1 MTRRHQVR
9 SRRRRQAGQ
18 SMVEFALSA
27 SIVFTLIISIM
38 NIGYAIFCYHTIAY
52 AARSAVRYA
61 VARGPNSTTPAT
73 DAQIQQVAIASA
85 PGVNL
90 STTNVAV
97 SWTTDT
103 RLTTMKDAVVT
114 ITMPYRI
121 YMPPM
126 SLNLTSTSQMLAS
139 R

>member
-1 MTRRHQVR
+1 MTRRPC

-27 SIVFTLIISIM
+27 TIVLTLIISIM
-38 NIGYAIFCYHTIAY
+38 NIGYAVFCHHTIAY
-52 AARSAVRYA
+52 AARAAVRYA

-73 DAQIQQVAIASA
+73 NAQIQQVAIASA

-114 ITMPYRI
+114 ITMPYQI